1 MEMKEYEEISKSL
14 VEISTKIN
22 NKSKSN
28 GEKMILA
35 SSLIVGILE
44 KIEITNDEK
53 SRILTHLNIRY
64 LDGEI

>member
-53 SRILTHLNIRY
+53 SRILMHLNIRY